1 MKPIQDVDD
10 HLVAHDV
17 ASITVAGVL
26 GAAAVAVT
34 GSPEVG
40 VAAAGLIATAGIG
53 GMKVGPVRRTV
64 NRAALA
70 VTEIGPLKR
79 VPERKQ

>member
-1 MKPIQDVDD
+1 MKPIQNVDD

-34 GSPEVG
+34 GSPELG
-40 VAAAGLIATAGIG
+40 IAAASAITATGIG
-53 GMKVGPVRRTV
+53 GMRVGPVRRGV
-64 NRAALA
+64 NRMAIA
-70 VTEIGPLKR
+70 VSDMLPEVKR
-79 VPERKQ
+79 

>member
-1 MKPIQDVDD
+1 VKPIKDVDD

-34 GSPEVG
+34 GSPEAG
-40 VAAAGLIATAGIG
+40 IAAAGVIATTGIG

-70 VTEIGPLKR
+70 VAEIGPLKK
-79 VPERKQ
+79 VLGRKS

>member
-1 MKPIQDVDD
+1 MKPINDVDD

-26 GAAAVAVT
+26 GAAAVAIT
-34 GSPEVG
+34 GSPETG
-40 VAAAGLIATAGIG
+40 LAAAGFIAATGIG

-70 VTEIGPLKR
+70 VAEVGQSGKAEKP
-79 VPERKQ
+79 

>member
-34 GSPEVG
+34 GSPEAG
-40 VAAAGLIATAGIG
+40 IAAAGLIAATGIG